1 MADPI
6 ERVFRNESGRVLA
19 TLIRLLG
26 GFELAEDAMQDAFA
40 AALIQWPGEG
50 IPANPRAWLVHVGR
64 RKAIDRL
71 RRHMSFLAKREQIET
86 DLMSDQQIGE
96 WFPEGLAESGE
107 LEDDVLRLIFT
118 CCHPALPEEAQIALT
133 LRTIC
138 GLTTAEIAK
147 AFLVSEK
154 SMAQRLVRAK
164 GKIRDAGIPYR
175 VPSRELFAE
184 RLDGALAVI
193 YLIFTEGYAATSG
206 PNLIRGELCREAI
219 RLGRLLV
226 EVTPDR
232 SEANAL
238 LALML
243 LQDARREARTTPN
256 GDAVLLE
263 AQDRS
268 RWDRTQ
274 IAEGL
279 SRTEAALRGLG
290 RPNTYAAQAAIAALH
305 MRAPRYED
313 TDWPQIAGL
322 YEVLMR
328 IHPSAVIELNHAVAV
343 SMVDGPERA
352 LQLVDSIDRRGELN
366 GYHMLAAVRADLL
379 RRMGRREEAFAAYHQ
394 ALKSVD
400 LEPER
405 RFLATRL
412 AELSRETPARLLK
425 VRPGAGHRPFDARFY
440 DPAED
445 NHSRQADRSPGG
457 KLRAR

>member
-1 MADPI
+1 MADQF
-6 ERVFRNESGRVLA
+6 ELLFRNESGRVLA

-26 GFELAEDAMQDAFA
+26 DFELAEDAMQDALA
-40 AALIQWPGEG
+40 AALVQWPSEG
-50 IPANPRAWLVHVGR
+50 FPTNPRAWLVNVGR
-64 RKAIDRL
+64 HKAIDRL
-71 RRHMSFLAKREQIET
+71 RRHMRFLAKRDQIEA
-86 DLMSDQQIGE
+86 DIMSDQRIGD
-96 WFPEGLAESGE
+96 WFPEDSVEGGE

-154 SMAQRLVRAK
+154 TMAQRLVRAK
-164 GKIRDAGIPYR
+164 AKIRDAGIPYQ
-175 VPSRELFAE
+175 VPSRELFGN
-184 RLDGALAVI
+184 RLDGVLAVI

-219 RLGRLLV
+219 RLARLLV
-226 EVTPDR
+226 EVMPDR
-232 SEANAL
+232 AEADAL

-243 LQDARREARTTPN
+243 LHDARREARTTPE
-256 GDAVLLE
+256 GDAILLE

-268 RWDRTQ
+268 RWDKAQ

-279 SRTEAALRGLG
+279 SRTEAALHALP
-290 RPNTYAAQAAIAALH
+290 RPNTYAVQAAIAALH
-305 MRAPRYED
+305 MRALRYAE
-313 TDWPQIAGL
+313 TDWPQIAAL

-328 IHPSAVIELNHAVAV
+328 IQPSPVIELNHAVAV

-352 LQLVDSIDRRGELN
+352 LQLVDSIGKRGALN
-366 GYHMLAAVRADLL
+366 GYHMLPAVRGDLL
-379 RRMGRREEAFAAYHQ
+379 RRMGREDEAAAAYRH

-405 RFLATRL
+405 RFLAARL
-412 AELSRETPARLLK
+412 AEL
-425 VRPGAGHRPFDARFY
+425 
-440 DPAED
+440 
-445 NHSRQADRSPGG
+445 N
-457 KLRAR
+457 

>member
-1 MADPI
+1 MADQFALL
-6 ERVFRNESGRVLA
+6 FRNESGRVLA

-26 GFELAEDAMQDAFA
+26 DFELAEDAMQDALA
-40 AALIQWPGEG
+40 AALLQWPSEG
-50 IPANPRAWLVHVGR
+50 FPTNPRAWLVNVGR
-64 RKAIDRL
+64 HKAIDRL
-71 RRHMSFLAKREQIET
+71 RRHMRFLAKRDQIEA
-86 DLMSDQQIGE
+86 DIMSDQRIGD
-96 WFPEGLAESGE
+96 WFPEDSVEGGE

-154 SMAQRLVRAK
+154 TMAQRLVRAK
-164 GKIRDAGIPYR
+164 AKIRDAGIPYQ
-175 VPSRELFAE
+175 VPSRELFGN
-184 RLDGALAVI
+184 RLDGVLAVI

-219 RLGRLLV
+219 RLARLLV
-226 EVTPDR
+226 EVMPDR
-232 SEANAL
+232 AEADAL

-243 LQDARREARTTPN
+243 LHDARREARTTPE
-256 GDAVLLE
+256 GDAILLE

-268 RWDRTQ
+268 RWDKAQ

-279 SRTEAALRGLG
+279 SRIEAALHALP
-290 RPNTYAAQAAIAALH
+290 RPNTYAVQAAIAALH
-305 MRAPRYED
+305 MRALRYAE
-313 TDWPQIAGL
+313 TDWPQIAAL

-328 IHPSAVIELNHAVAV
+328 IQPSPVIELNHAVAV

-352 LQLVDSIDRRGELN
+352 LQLVDSIGKRGALN
-366 GYHMLAAVRADLL
+366 GYHMLPAVRGDLL
-379 RRMGRREEAFAAYHQ
+379 RRMGREDEAAAAYRQ

-405 RFLATRL
+405 RFLAARL
-412 AELSRETPARLLK
+412 AEL
-425 VRPGAGHRPFDARFY
+425 
-440 DPAED
+440 
-445 NHSRQADRSPGG
+445 N
-457 KLRAR
+457 